1 MLAPGEAVRKRKSA
15 MSRKVSMPVL
25 WGCAWLR
32 RRVSVARGPWLG
44 ATDGGRELF
53 RNIGPKIMAF
63 VVLADA
69 FSLVSLQYGSVKF
82 CGVHLLGSIGR
93 RHD

>member
-1 MLAPGEAVRKRKSA
+1 

-25 WGCAWLR
+25 WGAPGCAAALALLAGHGLAQQ
-32 RRVSVARGPWLG
+32 S
-44 ATDGGRELF
+44 RELF

-69 FSLVSLQYGSVKF
+69 SSLVSLQYGSVKF
-82 CGVHLLGSIGR
+82 CGVHVLGSIGR
-93 RHD
+93 RDH